1 MAVKWPSESLSDVGN
16 LRSAQN
22 LYAKLGRYLS
32 GAYPK
37 GGPTERMVDQK
48 GWRRE
53 ARDVRRRLEEEWGS
67 AVRLTSASRYAT
79 GVGGTGVG
87 GGRKKAGTTLPTWS
101 MRSHFTVEKPA
112 PVEIGMRM
120 LYIPLDGVT
129 YEPLGVFFDSLD
141 GTRKGLSDALA
152 ALQSSAE
159 AGRSVPRRVSLD
171 AARAAALDGQI
182 AQLDKII
189 GSLKELERRRDRLQR
204 ELDTYRQQAR
214 TAGGPMGAGAD

>member
-1 MAVKWPSESLSDVGN
+1 
-16 LRSAQN
+16 
-22 LYAKLGRYLS
+22 
-32 GAYPK
+32 
-37 GGPTERMVDQK
+37 
-48 GWRRE
+48 
-53 ARDVRRRLEEEWGS
+53 
-67 AVRLTSASRYAT
+67 
-79 GVGGTGVG
+79 
-87 GGRKKAGTTLPTWS
+87 